1 MKKKTLYVDLGG
13 ISYFPNEKL
22 SGIPRVTLSLAKE
35 ISTRGAYR
43 GVELNLLSLVNDG
56 YSVPKDF
63 LNKHSL
69 PDIDN
74 NISSSKGFIFL
85 LDIYYFKFNF
95 LNKLPEEIRNN
106 FTVVDYIH
114 DILPISRKGLFQVS
128 EFKFK
133 YLVHQSFQF
142 SDAIITPSKGTI
154 DDITSYITSTDE
166 VTLDKPLK
174 LGFNY
179 HGADFSNKPLVQVAT
194 RVCEILRKPY
204 FLMVGKVEIR
214 KNHLFV
220 LNAFEKLWAQG
231 VDVTLC
237 IAGRIGWK
245 VEPFIAKLQDHPERD
260 KRLFFINYPSDDELA
275 QLYTD
280 SNCLIFASSDE
291 GFGLP
296 IVEAAH
302 FGSPLLLSDIAIFH
316 EIAGDHARYF
326 SLEHESFLVEAIK
339 SFLEDDRAGVRQ
351 EDSSK
356 IKQISWSQSAKN
368 LLDSIIDDRWYCTI
382 HPDKFIEY
390 HVENSETDPVSL
402 SAGGKMP

>member
-43 GVELNLLSLVNDG
+43 GVELNLLSLLNDG

-133 YLVHQSFQF
+133 YLVHQSFRF

-179 HGADFSNKPLVQVAT
+179 HGADFSNKPLVQSAT
-194 RVCEILRKPY
+194 CLREILSKPY
-204 FLMVGKVEIR
+204 FLMVGSVEIR

-220 LNAFEKLWAQG
+220 LNVFEKLWAQG

-237 IAGRIGWK
+237 IAGRISWK
-245 VEPFIAKLQDHPERD
+245 VETFIAKLQDHPERD

-326 SLEHESFLVEAIK
+326 SLEHESYLVEAIK

-390 HVENSETDPVSL
+390 HVQNSESDPVSL

>member
-43 GVELNLLSLVNDG
+43 GVELNLLSLLNDG

-74 NISSSKGFIFL
+74 NISSSKGFIFM

-106 FTVVDYIH
+106 FTVIDYIH

-166 VTLDKPLK
+166 VILDKPLK

-179 HGADFSNKPLVQVAT
+179 HGADFSNKPLVQAAT
-194 RVCEILRKPY
+194 CLREILSKPY
-204 FLMVGKVEIR
+204 FLMVGSVEIR

-220 LNAFEKLWAQG
+220 LNVFEKLWAQG

-260 KRLFFINYPSDDELA
+260 KRLFFINYPSDEELA

-326 SLEHESFLVEAIK
+326 SLEHESYLVEAIK

-390 HVENSETDPVSL
+390 HVQNSESDPVSL

>member
-1 MKKKTLYVDLGG
+1 MKQKTLYVDLWG
-13 ISYFPNEKL
+13 ISYLPNEEI
-22 SGIPRVTLSLAKE
+22 SGIPRLTLSLAKE

-43 GVELNLLSLVNDG
+43 GVELNLLSLLHDD
-56 YSVPKDF
+56 YSVPKGF

-74 NISSSKGFIFL
+74 NFSSSKGFIFL
-85 LDIYYFKFNF
+85 LDNYYFKYNYFN
-95 LNKLPEEIRNN
+95 KVPEEIRNN
-106 FTVVDYIH
+106 FTVIDYIH
-114 DILPISRKGLFQVS
+114 DILPLTTSFCFPGS

-133 YLVHQSFQF
+133 YFVHQSFRF
-142 SDAIITPSKGTI
+142 SDAIIAPSKRTI
-154 DDITSYITSTDE
+154 DDITGYITSTDE

-179 HGADFSNKPLVQVAT
+179 HGADFSNKPLIQAAT

-204 FLMVGKVEIR
+204 FLMVGNVEIR

-245 VEPFIAKLQDHPERD
+245 IEPFLAKLQDHPERD
-260 KRLFFINYPSDDELA
+260 KRLFFINYPSDEELA
-275 QLYTD
+275 QIYTD
-280 SNCLIFASSDE
+280 SNCLIFASLDE

-382 HPDKFIEY
+382 YPDKFIEY
-390 HVENSETDPVSL
+390 HVENSESHPVSL
-402 SAGGKMP
+402 SAGSKMP